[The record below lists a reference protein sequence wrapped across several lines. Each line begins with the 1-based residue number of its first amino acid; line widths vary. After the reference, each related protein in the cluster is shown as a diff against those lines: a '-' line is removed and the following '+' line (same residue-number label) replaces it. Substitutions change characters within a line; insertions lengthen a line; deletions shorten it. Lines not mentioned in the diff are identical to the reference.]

1 MAEANV
7 KITNAKIT
15 PGTVNVNE
23 KYVISVEIANK
34 AIVLAANTSG
44 ALLSGSNITALK
56 VKENK

>member
-7 KITNAKIT
+7 KIINAKIT
-15 PGTVNVNE
+15 PGTVSVNE

-34 AIVLAANTSG
+34 AIVFAANTSG

-56 VKENK
+56 IKENK

>member
-1 MAEANV
+1 MAEANIN
-7 KITNAKIT
+7 ITDIRIT
-15 PGTVNVNE
+15 PNPVNTAG
-23 KYVISVEIANK
+23 KFVISVGIANK

>member
-1 MAEANV
+1 MAEANIC
-7 KITNAKIT
+7 ITDARIT
-15 PGTVNVNE
+15 PNPVNTGGR
-23 KYVISVEIANK
+23 YVISVSVVNK

>member
-1 MAEANV
+1 MAEANIRV
-7 KITNAKIT
+7 TDARIT
-15 PGTVNVNE
+15 PNPVNTGG
-23 KYVISVEIANK
+23 KYVISVSVVNK

>member
-1 MAEANV
+1 MAEANIRV
-7 KITNAKIT
+7 TDARIT
-15 PGTVNVNE
+15 PNPVNTSGR
-23 KYVISVEIANK
+23 YVISVGIENK